1 MLSRERASR
10 RPRAV
15 DSSQP
20 DSETEVVPRSATSD
34 AVLRILVVDDYVD
47 GAEMLT
53 EILQANGHEVR
64 MAHDAASALEIVT
77 GFSPQVAC
85 LDIAM
90 PVVDGYQLAVQLRA
104 IPGLEDIRLIA
115 VSGFGREQ
123 DRQKSREAGF
133 AIHLVKPIDLAA
145 VEAAIHGRSIG

>member
-1 MLSRERASR
+1 
-10 RPRAV
+10 
-15 DSSQP
+15 
-20 DSETEVVPRSATSD
+20 
-34 AVLRILVVDDYVD
+34 LVVDDYVD